1 MDNNTQRLFIIDGM
15 SLLFRSFY
23 AMGSRLTAPDGTPI
37 GAVYG
42 FLKVM
47 IKIFREQNP
56 THFAVCWDLKEKTF
70 RHEVF
75 PLYKANR
82 GETPPEIIPQIKLI
96 QTLLKDLNIPT
107 FAIPGFEADDL
118 AGTLAKFF
126 EHYGKVFLVTSD
138 KDYMQVVN
146 EKIHMYSLKKGD
158 EYDIITPEKV
168 CDYFGV
174 SPEKVIEVL
183 ALTGDAVDNIPGV
196 KGIGEKTAAKL
207 IAEFG
212 DIENLYLNL
221 NSVQNKRAKT
231 ALENHKEDAL
241 MSRYLVTLKTD
252 IPLNISELSLRYTF
266 NELKNHKE
274 TKQVLESL
282 RMITLLK
289 SIYGSQLTPES
300 QNKEPQK
307 TLENSPKVIENKTA
321 QSTLSLAELTRI
333 PWEKNNYHL
342 VTTRKELADIFH
354 RIASPDTR
362 VIAIDTETTGL
373 DIIEDIPIGVSL
385 SFEPGN
391 AYYIPAHEEHLLGGT
406 LLTTET
412 HLPEY
417 SKTEVWQGLN
427 NALKKRQGILVAHN
441 LKFDLHMLQNVGV
454 QCGDHSKFCTMV
466 AAWLTNPAEGGFSL
480 DFLTLRHFGY
490 QKIPTSALI
499 GKETGRHS
507 MLAVPLAELSE
518 YACEDVDATVRLW
531 LLYEDRLK
539 TEKDLQ
545 KLFYDLEMPIL
556 NLLCEME
563 RTGVHIHSEYLG
575 ELTAEIQTTLLK
587 IEAEIFTIVGEPFK
601 ISSPKQLG
609 DILFEKLKVHEKL
622 GYKGKLARTTQGYK
636 TDASVLEQF
645 EEHPV
650 VEKIQQHRE
659 LSKLLSTYVLVL
671 PKLVKKSTGRV
682 HTHFNQIGTA
692 TGRLSSSD
700 PNLQNIPV
708 KTEWGKRVR
717 AAFNATTSNYHI
729 ISADYSQIELR
740 VLAHLSQDP
749 NMLRAFN
756 SGADIHRQTAAQ
768 ILGKQLNE
776 VTSAERNSAKAIN
789 FGIIYG
795 MGPQRLAKQQKISL
809 AEAKLFIEKYFQN
822 FSGVKKY
829 LDDQR
834 ASAHAHAFVKTYF
847 GRIRPIPALMS
858 KNPME
863 AKLAENM
870 AINSPIQGTAADIMK
885 LGMLAVAKNLQLA
898 NLKTKIVIQ
907 VHDELVFD
915 GPKDEF
921 GKVQQIVKAAME
933 EAVRFSVPMFVEVGA
948 GKNWLEAK

>member
-1 MDNNTQRLFIIDGM
+1 MDLNTQRLFIIDGM

-47 IKIFREQNP
+47 IKIFREKNP

-82 GETPPEIIPQIKLI
+82 GETPPEIIPQIKII
-96 QTLLKDLNIPT
+96 QKLLTDLHVPT
-107 FAIPGFEADDL
+107 FAIPGFEADDI
-118 AGTLAKFF
+118 AGSLAKFF
-126 EHYGKVFLVTSD
+126 EHYGEVFLVTSD

-146 EKIHMYSLKKGD
+146 HKIKMFSLKKGD
-158 EYDIITPEKV
+158 EYDIINAEKV
-168 CDYFGV
+168 IDYFGV
-174 SPEKVIEVL
+174 PPEKVIEVL
-183 ALTGDAVDNIPGV
+183 ALTGDPVDNIPGV
-196 KGIGEKTAAKL
+196 KGIGDKTAAKL

-212 DIENLYLNL
+212 SVEALYENIPAI
-221 NSVQNKRAKT
+221 QNKRAKT
-231 ALENHKEDAL
+231 ALENHKEDAIL
-241 MSRYLVTLKTD
+241 SKYLVTIKTD
-252 IPLNISELSLRYTF
+252 IPLNVTEFALRYTF

-274 TKQVLESL
+274 TRTLLESL

-289 SIYGSQLTPES
+289 SIYGEQNNNQALSKQNSNFTADSHSSNEQNNS
-300 QNKEPQK
+300 MQSEDNISKISWNKEHYK
-307 TLENSPKVIENKTA
+307 LVITRTELKEIFNKIINPNTA
-321 QSTLSLAELTRI
+321 I
-333 PWEKNNYHL
+333 
-342 VTTRKELADIFH
+342 
-354 RIASPDTR
+354 IAL
-362 VIAIDTETTGL
+362 DTETTGL

-385 SFEPGN
+385 SFEPGK

-406 LLTTET
+406 LLTAEKE
-412 HLPEY
+412 LPEY
-417 SKTEVWQGLN
+417 SKKEVWEGLH
-427 NALKKRQGILVAHN
+427 NALNKRTATLVAHN
-441 LKFDLHMLQNVGV
+441 LKFDMHMLKNVGV
-454 QCGDHSKFCTMV
+454 ECGSQTRCCTMV
-466 AAWLTNPAEGGFSL
+466 AAWLCNSAEGGFSL
-480 DFLTLRHFGY
+480 DFLTLKHFNF

-499 GKETGRHS
+499 GKETGRSS
-507 MLAVPLAELSE
+507 MLSVPLTELAE
-518 YACEDVDATVRLW
+518 YACEDVDATIRLW
-531 LLYEDRLK
+531 YFYQQRLSQN
-539 TEKDLQ
+539 KDFQ
-545 KLFYDLEMPIL
+545 NLFFELEMPIL
-556 NLLCEME
+556 SLLCEME

-575 ELTAEIQTTLLK
+575 ELTAEIQTSLLK
-587 IEAEIFTIVGEPFK
+587 IETEIFKIVGEPFK

-609 DILFEKLKVHEKL
+609 DVLFEKLKVHEQL

-671 PKLVKKSTGRV
+671 PKLVKRSTGRV

-708 KTEWGKRVR
+708 KTEWGKKVR
-717 AAFNATTSNYHI
+717 AAFNSSQNNYHI

-740 VLAHLSQDP
+740 VLAHISQDK
-749 NMLRAFN
+749 NMLAAFN
-756 SGADIHRQTAAQ
+756 SGADIHKQTAAQ
-768 ILGKQLNE
+768 ILGKSLNT
-776 VTSAERNSAKAIN
+776 VTAAERNSAKAIN

-809 AEAKLFIEKYFQN
+809 PEAKSFIEKYFQN
-822 FSGVKKY
+822 FAGVKKY

-834 ASAHAHAFVKTYF
+834 AAAHANAFVKTYF
-847 GRIRPIPALMS
+847 GRVRPIPAMLS
-858 KNPME
+858 KNPVE

-885 LGMLAVAKNLQLA
+885 LGMLAVYEKLKRA
-898 NLKTKIVIQ
+898 NLKTKIIIQ
-907 VHDELVFD
+907 VHDELVLD
-915 GPKDEF
+915 GPIEEYKAVNE
-921 GKVQQIVKAAME
+921 IVKKSME
-933 EAVRFSVPMFVEVGA
+933 EAVQFSVPMFVDVGA